1 LLLSVPVEDRNKQW
15 RLQIELILTALKVEE
30 SIHGDRQ
37 FSELLEQWHNLLLEL
52 EKEHEERTKL
62 SNFLPSIFF
71 KS

>member
-1 LLLSVPVEDRNKQW
+1 MSVPVEDRNKQW

-30 SIHGDRQ
+30 LIHSDTQ
-37 FSELLEQWHNLLLEL
+37 FTELLEQWYNLLLEL

-62 SNFLPSIFF
+62 SNFSPSIFF